1 MNPYLHS
8 IQQSTN
14 YKRVINNGSM
24 IKVGKSRQIKA
35 ERASHSRQSTEN
47 RNEAIAVWIAA
58 VIGVIAI
65 IYIILRINYIY

>member
-1 MNPYLHS
+1 
-8 IQQSTN
+8 
-14 YKRVINNGSM
+14 M

-47 RNEAIAVWIAA
+47 GNETIVVWIAA

-65 IYIILRINYIY
+65 IYIILRLIHIN

>member
-1 MNPYLHS
+1 
-8 IQQSTN
+8 
-14 YKRVINNGSM
+14 M

-47 RNEAIAVWIAA
+47 RNETIAVWIAA

-65 IYIILRINYIY
+65 IYIILHLIHIY